1 MFYIQMLH
9 MCHTEQVL
17 NWDADLGAF
26 IHAAGL
32 CLSVSLSLCLSVS
45 LSLCLCLCLSVCL
58 SVSPSVSLSLSA

>member
-1 MFYIQMLH
+1 MLH

-32 CLSVSLSLCLSVS
+32 CLSVSVSLSLCLSVS
-45 LSLCLCLCLSVCL
+45 LSLSLSLRLSLCLSVCL
-58 SVSPSVSLSLSA
+58 SVSLCLMH